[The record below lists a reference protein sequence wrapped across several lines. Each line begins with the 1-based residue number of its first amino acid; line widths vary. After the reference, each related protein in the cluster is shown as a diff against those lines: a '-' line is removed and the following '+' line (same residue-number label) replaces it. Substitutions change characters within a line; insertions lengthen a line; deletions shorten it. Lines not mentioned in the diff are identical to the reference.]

1 MGGISKDKVV
11 ADLCRIFF
19 KEKAF
24 GVMNTL
30 ITCEGDPYLSMVAN
44 QSGCTFSHVSSLLKK
59 FEKAGLV
66 EVTKGKKTRSIKLT
80 GKGKRIGNIFRNFEK
95 EAASS

>member
-1 MGGISKDKVV
+1 MGGISKDRIG
-11 ADLCRIFF
+11 ADLCRLFF
-19 KEKAF
+19 KEKAVE
-24 GVMNTL
+24 VMNTL
-30 ITCEGDPYLSMVAN
+30 MSCEGDPYLSMIAN

-66 EVTKGKKTRSIKLT
+66 EVTKGKKIKSIKLT
-80 GKGKRIGNIFRNFEK
+80 SKGKKIGTVFRNFEK

>member
-11 ADLCRIFF
+11 ADLCRVFF
-19 KEKAF
+19 KEKAVS
-24 GVMNTL
+24 VMNTL
-30 ITCEGDPYLSMVAN
+30 MSCEGDLYLSMVAN

-59 FEKAGLV
+59 FEKNGLV
-66 EVTKGKKTRSIKLT
+66 EVTKGKKIRSIKLT
-80 GKGKRIGNIFRNFEK
+80 NKGKKIGTIFRNFEK